1 MEDVKSIEFGFENCE
16 CFTIDAKY
24 FGTLELMD
32 FETQIRRNACNS
44 ISKTNFVNTVAIE
57 IFSEGNGDYH
67 PFEIKNETMKFFDR
81 LQEYNDIV
89 DLTITYSDDTIENY
103 YVDYDEG
110 GDDSLGAPNIN
121 QHSYMNKFG
130 DLYIVISKDKSIFD
144 FFDEEMINDEKL
156 MQMEKTMVLD

>member
-1 MEDVKSIEFGFENCE
+1 MKDVKSIEFGFENCE

-44 ISKTNFVNTVAIE
+44 ISKTNFVSTVAME

-67 PFEIKNETMKFFDR
+67 PFGIENETMKFFDR

-89 DLTITYSDDTIENY
+89 DLTITYSDDTIESY
-103 YVDYDEG
+103 YVYGCEVDCDCKECGYANMYKDFVPTKP
-110 GDDSLGAPNIN
+110 L
-121 QHSYMNKFG
+121 H
-130 DLYIVISKDKSIFD
+130 DKSISG
-144 FFDEEMINDEKL
+144 
-156 MQMEKTMVLD
+156 V

>member
-1 MEDVKSIEFGFENCE
+1 MTDVKSIEFGFENCE

-32 FETQIRRNACNS
+32 FQTQIRRNACNS
-44 ISKTNFVNTVAIE
+44 ISKTNFVNTVAME

-67 PFEIKNETMKFFDR
+67 PFGIENEAMKFFDR

-89 DLTITYSDDTIENY
+89 DLTITYSDDTVESY

-110 GDDSLGAPNIN
+110 EDDSLGAPNIN

-130 DLYIVISKDKSIFD
+130 DLYIVISKDKNIFD

-156 MQMEKTMVLD
+156 MQIEKTMVLD